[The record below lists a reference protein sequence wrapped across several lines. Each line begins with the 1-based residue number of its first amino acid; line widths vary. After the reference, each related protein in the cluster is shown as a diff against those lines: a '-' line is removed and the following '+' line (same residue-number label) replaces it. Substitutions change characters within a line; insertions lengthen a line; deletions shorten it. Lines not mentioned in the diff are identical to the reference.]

1 MATTKCPFCAE
12 EIQEEAIFCKHC
24 QRMLSE
30 TVSQKDTVNP
40 WDHKRWGY
48 GWLPGQIVL
57 MWFLDLVLLFG
68 LYPTR
73 ARSWQQTEAVLTW
86 LVISIPVFVITWRW
100 LNSQETKEPAD
111 RK

>member
-1 MATTKCPFCAE
+1 MATKTCPFCAE

-48 GWLPGQIVL
+48 GWRPGTIFLVV
-57 MWFLDLVLLFG
+57 FLDLVLLFVM
-68 LYPTR
+68 YP
-73 ARSWQQTEAVLTW
+73 RSRVRVRGGDPFSAVIGW
-86 LVISIPVFVITWRW
+86 LVLSIPVFVILWRW
-100 LNSQETKEPAD
+100 LNSRETK
-111 RK
+111 